1 MSPFQYTITIPPPNG
16 VKSKTVSYR
25 FTERP
30 VEKEMQYTIL
40 NYTPENNSVYS
51 NSEKLRSPEFPR
63 TPDAKR
69 KEFLANPANTDH
81 SPIGNYRSV
90 IVDAT
95 TNIPLSF
102 SPVKS
107 IPFHEFIQ
115 KYPTPTDEIQINEM
129 VEGTMIHL
137 FYDTTAEEWQIATKS
152 AIGGNCWYF
161 HSSYGKTL
169 DFGHQQ
175 KPKTFREMF
184 YDALRSDI
192 STPLSDI
199 HFIQQLSKEY
209 SYCFV
214 LQHPD
219 NHFVYHITN
228 PVIILVAVFAISALE
243 TPYEY
248 GVSLIPQTEY
258 NQKIPHLVSYNGM
271 VNVPEYM
278 DKYMKEY
285 MNWNT
290 FVANPQYNA
299 RKGFMITNVR
309 TGERTKLENP
319 EYLKVKELRG
329 NHPNLQYQYFAL
341 LRLGKVREFLSYFPM
356 YLPLFR
362 QLYHQYHTFIR
373 DVHQAYVSY
382 YIHKKTHVP
391 IMKKYFIHI
400 ANLHHNVY
408 IPSLATQ
415 KRVIKH
421 SVVRE
426 YFDQME
432 PREILYFLHYDETR

>member
-1 MSPFQYTITIPPPNG
+1 MSSPIQYTITIPPPNG

-25 FTERP
+25 YMDTP
-30 VEKEMQYTIL
+30 VEKETQYTIL
-40 NYTPENNSVYS
+40 NYTPEMNNM
-51 NSEKLRSPEFPR
+51 NSTS
-63 TPDAKR
+63 
-69 KEFLANPANTDH
+69 
-81 SPIGNYRSV
+81 IGNYRSV
-90 IVDAT
+90 IVDT
-95 TNIPLSF
+95 NTNIPLSF

-107 IPFHEFIQ
+107 IPYVDFIQ